1 MALFATT
8 ISYAGNSEITTVKV
22 GLFYEESALENLTL
36 ETDDAFSYGMFDDE
50 FEMLGS
56 FEEKILNIKALDNTV
71 VINETQN
78 ADGEIS
84 IYSNDGIIKIN
95 DVSYRGGVIL
105 KAENSKLTVIN
116 FVSLDEY
123 LYSVIGSEMPSSWH
137 IEALKA
143 QAICA
148 RGFAVTN
155 INKHSSKGFNLC
167 ATTNCQ
173 VYRGVASE
181 TESTIKAV
189 NDTNGELLMFE
200 DAPAQTLFFSCSGGH
215 TADVKN
221 VWGSEIK
228 YLRGVADT
236 YEDPETT
243 PRHKWSAKVSND
255 DIKEALEALEIDIG
269 DIKELKSETDN
280 TGRVYK
286 LTIVGTKGEHVLKN
300 TGTAGFFGSYG
311 VLSNK
316 YSVTPYGEDRKEL
329 YAKSFKENKQ
339 IAGYHV
345 IDASGEIIEI
355 SMPFTILSQKGKTTI
370 SQGTPSGY
378 IFNGGGWGHGVGMSQ
393 YGAKGMADNGF
404 TYDEILYHYYPG
416 TYLK

>member
-105 KAENSKLTVIN
+105 KAESSKLTVIN

-123 LYSVIGSEMPSSWH
+123 LYSVIGSEMPSGWH

-155 INKHSSKGFNLC
+155 INKHSAKGFNLC

-173 VYRGVASE
+173 VYKGVVSE

-189 NDTNGELLMFE
+189 NDTNGELLMF
-200 DAPAQTLFFSCSGGH
+200 DKAPAQTLFFSCSGGH
-215 TADVKN
+215 TSDVKN
-221 VWGSEIK
+221 IWGSEIE
-228 YLRGVADT
+228 YLRGVEDT

-286 LTIVGTKGEHVLKN
+286 LTIIGTCGEHVLKN